1 MLSKFLRKCMLGGSP
16 KNRLDSSP
24 VLVREVPIGIS
35 AVKCKMT
42 LTGLG
47 LESSLTPRTEQNNN
61 INSCLSQLRPKTI
74 DDYLFRDKMQI
85 FNSAS
90 V

>member
-47 LESSLTPRTEQNNN
+47 LESSVTPTHGTEQQYQF
-61 INSCLSQLRPKTI
+61 LFKPVKTE
-74 DDYLFRDKMQI
+74 DNR
-85 FNSAS
+85 
-90 V
+90 